1 MVLTEFSVPNAF
13 YDNLMK
19 AVPEEIH
26 WNYSG
31 IHPVLYIYEPTR
43 HEPVSRAEPACPVLN
58 RFLSCF
64 CKKLQFFGLKKIII
78 AQKHDV
84 NRFTP

>member
-26 WNYSG
+26 WNWSG
-31 IHPVLYIYEPTR
+31 IYSVLYIY
-43 HEPVSRAEPACPVLN
+43 HKVKANLI
-58 RFLSCF
+58 FLS
-64 CKKLQFFGLKKIII
+64 KTDKIRDHAIEPDI
-78 AQKHDV
+78 PKFLGTRT
-84 NRFTP
+84 NRVGRAAYEH